1 MTSAVQ
7 SWTRTP
13 RVRHAGVL
21 APTTRFD
28 RLPQWPVAHGG
39 IPHGNGRSYSDVAL
53 NPDGAVLRTR
63 SLDHFIAFDVEAG
76 ILACE
81 GGVLLSDI
89 LALIVPQGWFLPVV
103 PGTRFVTVGGAIA
116 NDVHGKNHHVA
127 GTFGH
132 HIRAF
137 ELLRSDGTRL
147 RCSPT
152 ENPEWFAATIGGLGL
167 TGLIV
172 SAQIA
177 LVRIANPFMLTQAS
191 RFESLDAF
199 WPANARAEKSPYAV
213 AWIDCMSR
221 SGRGV
226 MHAGAH
232 APPQSDLPPWRERRR
247 SVPTELPLSLVNG
260 LSLRLFNALY
270 YRRPIARAP
279 QLTHYVPYFFP
290 LDAVQNW
297 NRIYG
302 RKGFFQYQCV
312 IPPAGSAN
320 AIREMTRLIARSG
333 KGSFL
338 AVLKTF
344 GRKPPLGLLS
354 FAREGTTFALDF
366 PNGGEDTARLFASLD
381 AVVSDAGGALYPAK
395 DSRMPAAMFRSGF
408 PRWEEFSSFVDP
420 QFMSGF
426 WRRVGAKP

>member
-1 MTSAVQ
+1 MTLAVQ

-13 RVRHAGVL
+13 RVHHTNVL
-21 APTTRFD
+21 APATRFD
-28 RLPQWPVAHGG
+28 RLPQWPTTLGG

-63 SLDHFIAFDVEAG
+63 SLDHFIAFDAEAG
-76 ILACE
+76 TLECE

-132 HIRAF
+132 HLRWL
-137 ELLRSDGTRL
+137 ELLRSDGSRV
-147 RCSPT
+147 RCSQT
-152 ENPEWFAATIGGLGL
+152 ENAEWFAATIGGLGL

-172 SAQIA
+172 SAGIA
-177 LVRIANPFMLTQAS
+177 LVRISNPFMLTQAS

-199 WPANARAEKSPYAV
+199 WPANAKAEKSPYAV
-213 AWIDCMSR
+213 AWIDCMSEA
-221 SGRGV
+221 GRGV
-226 MHAGAH
+226 MHTGQH
-232 APPQSDLPPWRERRR
+232 APPQSDLPTWRERRR
-247 SVPTELPLSLVNG
+247 SVPIELPLSLVNG

-270 YRRPIARAP
+270 YRRPIPRGP
-279 QLTHYVPYFFP
+279 QLTHHVPYFFP

-312 IPPAGSAN
+312 VPPAASAD
-320 AIREMTRLIARSG
+320 AIREMLRRISRSG
-333 KGSFL
+333 TGSFL

-344 GRKPPLGLLS
+344 GRKPSLGLLS
-354 FAREGTTFALDF
+354 FAREGTTLALDF
-366 PNGGEDTARLFASLD
+366 PNGGNETARLFAALD
-381 AVVSDAGGALYPAK
+381 AIVSEAGGALYPAK
-395 DSRMPAAMFRSGF
+395 DSRTPAAMFRSSF
-408 PRWEEFSSFVDP
+408 PRWEEFSSFIDP